1 MKEIDILI
9 KNGTIL
15 TMNKETEIIEN
26 GFLAIK
32 NGKIIDIGKL
42 SQQTNDIQAK
52 KIINGENYLI
62 MPGFINTHTHSAMSY
77 FRGIADDLPLKK
89 WLTEYIW
96 PIEKKYVS
104 PKFVKNASELAIAEM
119 IYSGITSFVDM
130 YFFEDETAKVCNQ
143 IGIRCFLGEG
153 MMNFPTPSFNTTD
166 DNLKFIEEMHDEYI
180 DNDLINFNPAPHAI
194 YTCSKE
200 NILKAKRQSDKIGSI
215 LHIHL
220 SETEEEVQESIKKY
234 GMRPVEYLHKIGV
247 LDENLLIAH
256 CNWINEKEA
265 ELLAKY
271 KVNIAINP
279 ESNMKLATGIPP
291 IKNFL
296 DYNINVSLGTDGAAS
311 NNNLDML
318 GEMDTVAKLAKAFYK
333 DSAFLNAKEVV
344 KFATINGAKSVN
356 KQDEFG
362 SLEKGKLA
370 DVILISLDDVKNIPL
385 YNYYSH
391 LVYVITRESVRTVII
406 DGKIIMENKEFK
418 TIDIDKVKQNAY
430 SFAKNIKNDLSVHRV
445 REY

>member
-1 MKEIDILI
+1 MKDVDILI

-15 TMNKETEIIEN
+15 TMNKDRDIIED
-26 GFLAIK
+26 GFLTIK
-32 NGKIIDIGKL
+32 HGKIVDIGK
-42 SQQTNDIQAK
+42 SIQQNNDVRAK
-52 KIINGENYLI
+52 KVIDARNHLL

-96 PIEKKYVS
+96 PLEKKYVS
-104 PKFVKNASELAIAEM
+104 PKFVRNASELAVAEM
-119 IYSGITSFVDM
+119 IYSGITSFIDM

-143 IGIRCFLGEG
+143 AGIRCFLGEG
-153 MMNFPTPSFNTTD
+153 MMDFSTPSCKTSD
-166 DNLKFIEEMHDEYI
+166 DNLEFIKRMHNEYK
-180 DNDLINFNPAPHAI
+180 DNSLINFHPAPHAI

-200 NILKAKRQSDKIGSI
+200 NILKAKRIADEIGHI

-256 CNWINEKEA
+256 GNWIDEKET

-271 KVNIAINP
+271 KVNVAINP

-291 IKNFL
+291 IKNYL
-296 DYNINVSLGTDGAAS
+296 NHNVNISLGTDGVAS

-318 GEMDTVAKLAKAFYK
+318 GEMDSTAKLAKAYYK
-333 DSAFLNAKEVV
+333 DPAVVNAEKIVQ
-344 KFATINGAKSVN
+344 FATINGARSIN
-356 KQDEFG
+356 REMEIG

-370 DVILISLDDVKNIPL
+370 DIILISLDDITNIPV

-391 LVYVITRESVRTVII
+391 LVYVINRESVRTVII
-406 DGKIIMENKEFK
+406 NGKIVMENKEFK
-418 TIDIDKVKQNAY
+418 TINIDRVKQTAL
-430 SFAKNIKNDLSVHRV
+430 SFAQKLKKDFMNVN
-445 REY
+445 